1 MVAPPQ
7 VLVASSTSLG
17 AVSEFFYG
25 DTLQAVRAAHAAET
39 AHGENHGEHME
50 PEEDMGDGW
59 GWMGMDG
66 DGWGWMGLGS
76 KLTWPWLKWMNM
88 DHEHR

>member
-1 MVAPPQ
+1 M
-7 VLVASSTSLG
+7 LVASSTSLG

-50 PEEDMGDGW
+50 PEEDMG
-59 GWMGMDG
+59 MDG
-66 DGWGWMGLGS
+66 VRLQTNMAMVKMDENG
-76 KLTWPWLKWMNM
+76 PWT
-88 DHEHR
+88 

>member
-1 MVAPPQ
+1 

-39 AHGENHGEHME
+39 AHGEHHGEHIE
-50 PEEDMGDGW
+50 PEEDMG
-59 GWMGMDG
+59 MDG
-66 DGWGWMGLGS
+66 VRLQ
-76 KLTWPWLKWMNM
+76 TNM
-88 DHEHR
+88 AMVKMDENGP

>member
-66 DGWGWMGLGS
+66 DGWGWMGMDGVRLQ
-76 KLTWPWLKWMNM
+76 TNM
-88 DHEHR
+88 AMVKMDEHGP